1 MKIVKVILE
10 NFLPYYGRTEVPLQT
25 DEDKPLILMVG
36 ENDRGKTAFLNAL
49 QWCLY
54 GFDGNPPQTR
64 TKRRSAINRKAVT
77 EGDGETSVTIEFTHH
92 GTVYRVRRYIK
103 FEQVDDP
110 DDREPGESAVV
121 VERPKTGSGYEEVIS
136 KRDNKEAYSEFINQ
150 FLPENASDFFFFD
163 GERVGSRY
171 AGTQDGERDKG
182 DIKKAI
188 ETVLGIQQ
196 IQKSIEDLDRYGRKH
211 YSQLYQ
217 EAESDVD
224 DLQDLKDDIAE
235 KEDDLQAKKTEKDS
249 EESHLDTLKSSLEAV
264 QDDIA
269 EAAGYEET
277 REDIKSLEEDLNG
290 DDEDEDDDGLYG
302 ELEDKKQEKKEFH
315 TRLGSLLGGIGS
327 EYVSDEVEAESVDD
341 GVELVKTLLESP
353 RCVCGTEIRE
363 HEREKLQD
371 TLTELQTKGGET
383 LVDLKESA
391 SDHIECLRDASGGKD
406 VRGTKVEYHELREE
420 INQIE
425 QEIDRKE
432 SDIGDLEDEIED
444 ITVTGEDLERLRK
457 RESELEEQIVDS
469 KATIQRLE
477 GDIDELEN
485 KIDSLKDREDSME
498 GATEEEE
505 RYRTLRN
512 LSEKCGDA
520 WEEIKDDYVQT
531 RRKDVEEH
539 ASSVFTRLTNKKEVY
554 EGLAISEDYDLDII
568 TKSGRRS
575 IEEQDPSKGAR
586 QIIAYSF
593 IAGLNAYTARDAPI
607 VIDTPIGPLDT
618 THKENLIDY
627 LPEFKDQVI
636 ILYQPEEIHQSDL
649 TQVKEH
655 TTRHLQ
661 IHATDEDPEVSSI
674 KQVDPEID
682 LREVL
687 VQ

>member
-1 MKIVKVILE
+1 MKIVKVTLK
-10 NFLPYYGRTEVPLQT
+10 NFLPYYGEVEVPLQT
-25 DEDKPLILMVG
+25 EEDQPLILMVG

-64 TKRRSAINRKAVT
+64 EKRRSAINRRAVT
-77 EGDGETSVTIEFTHH
+77 EGDGETNVTIEFTHH

-110 DDREPGESAVV
+110 DDREPGESAVI
-121 VERPKTGSGYEEVIS
+121 VERPSTGSGYKEVIS
-136 KRDNKEAYSEFINQ
+136 KRDSQEEYSEFINQ

-182 DIKKAI
+182 NIKEAI
-188 ETVLGIQQ
+188 QTVLGIQQ
-196 IQKSIEDLDRYGRKH
+196 IERSIQDLDRYGRKH
-211 YSQLYQ
+211 YNKLYQ

-224 DLQDLKDDIAE
+224 DLQELKDKISG
-235 KEDDLQAKKTEKDS
+235 KEDELRAKKTEKDS
-249 EESHLDTLKSSLEAV
+249 EESHLDTLEESLEAV
-264 QDDIA
+264 EEDIA

-277 REDIKSLEEDLNG
+277 REEIQDLEEDLNG
-290 DDEDEDDDGLYG
+290 DEDDEDDDGLYG
-302 ELEDKKQEKKEFH
+302 ELEEKKEEKKEFH
-315 TRLGSLLGGIGS
+315 TRLGSLLTGIGS

-341 GVELVKTLLESP
+341 GVELVKSLLESP
-353 RCVCGTEIRE
+353 ECICGTEIGE
-363 HEREKLQD
+363 HEREKLQE
-371 TLTELQTKGGET
+371 TLTELQTKGGDS
-383 LVDLKESA
+383 LVDLNEAA
-391 SDHIECLRDASGGKD
+391 SEHIECLRDASGGKD

-420 INQIE
+420 ISQIE
-425 QEIDRKE
+425 DDIERKE
-432 SDIGDLEDEIED
+432 SEIEELEDEIED
-444 ITVTGEDLERLRK
+444 ITVTGEDLERLKERQ
-457 RESELEEQIVDS
+457 SDLEDQIVDS

-477 GDIDELEN
+477 DDINDLESD
-485 KIDSLKDREDSME
+485 IDSLRDREESME
-498 GATEEEE
+498 GATEEEK

-512 LSEKCGDA
+512 LSEKCQNA

-531 RRKDVEEH
+531 RRQDVEDH
-539 ASSVFTRLTNKKEVY
+539 ASSVFTRLTNKQEVY

-593 IAGLNAYTARDAPI
+593 IAGLNKYTARDAPI

-649 TQVKEH
+649 TQVKQH

-661 IHATDEDPEVSSI
+661 IYATEEDPEVSDI
-674 KQVDPEID
+674 KEVDPEID

>member
-1 MKIVKVILE
+1 MKIVKVILK
-10 NFLPYYGRTEVPLQT
+10 NFLPYYGETEVLVQT
-25 DEDKPLILMVG
+25 EEDKPLILMVG

-49 QWCLY
+49 EWCLY
-54 GFDGNPPQTR
+54 GFDGNPPQIR
-64 TKRRSAINRKAVT
+64 AKRRSAINRKAVI
-77 EGDGETSVTIEFTHH
+77 EEDGETSVTIEFTHH
-92 GTVYRVRRYIK
+92 GTVYRVQRYIK

-110 DDREPGESAVV
+110 DDREPGESAVI
-121 VERPKTGSGYEEVIS
+121 VERPKTGSGYEEIIS
-136 KRDNKEAYSEFINQ
+136 KRDSQEDYSEFINQ

-211 YSQLYQ
+211 YSKLYQ

-224 DLQDLKDDIAE
+224 DLEELKDEIGE
-235 KEDDLQAKKTEKDS
+235 KEGELRAKKTEKDS
-249 EESHLDTLKSSLEAV
+249 EESHLETLEESLEGV

-269 EAAGYEET
+269 EAAGFEET
-277 REDIKSLEEDLNG
+277 RDDIKELEQELEG
-290 DDEDEDDDGLYG
+290 DNEDEDDDGLYG
-302 ELEDKKQEKKEFH
+302 ELENKRQEKKEFH
-315 TRLGSLLGGIGS
+315 TRLGSLLAGVGS
-327 EYVSDEVEAESVDD
+327 EHVSDEVEAESVDD
-341 GVELVKTLLESP
+341 GVELVQTLLDSSH
-353 RCVCGTEIRE
+353 CVCGTEISE
-363 HEREKLQD
+363 EERENLQE
-371 TLTELQTKGGET
+371 TLTNLQTKGGDQ
-383 LVDLKESA
+383 LVALKESA
-391 SDHIECLRDASGGKD
+391 SDHIDCLRDASGGKD

-425 QEIDRKE
+425 AKIDRKE
-432 SDIGDLEDEIED
+432 SEISDLEDEIEE
-444 ITVTGEDLERLRK
+444 INVTGEDLNRLRDS
-457 RESELEEQIVDS
+457 ESELKEQIVDS
-469 KATIQRLE
+469 KATIQRLD
-477 GDIDELEN
+477 GDIDDLEN

-498 GATEEEE
+498 GATDEED

-512 LSEKCGDA
+512 LSEKCGNA
-520 WEEIKDDYVQT
+520 WEEIKNEYVQT
-531 RRKDVEEH
+531 RRKDVEDH
-539 ASSVFTRLTNKKEVY
+539 ASSVFRRLTNKKEVY
-554 EGLAISEDYDLDII
+554 ERLAISEDYDLDII

-649 TQVKEH
+649 TQVEEH
-655 TTRHLQ
+655 TTRHFQ
-661 IHATDEDPEVSSI
+661 IYATEEDPEVSGI
-674 KQVDPEID
+674 KEVDPEID

>member
-1 MKIVKVILE
+1 MKIVKVTLK
-10 NFLPYYGRTEVPLQT
+10 NFLPYYGETEVPLQT
-25 DEDKPLILMVG
+25 DEDRPLILMVG

-64 TKRRSAINRKAVT
+64 AKRRSAINRKAVT

-110 DDREPGESAVV
+110 DDRQPEESAVI
-121 VERPKTGSGYEEVIS
+121 VERPSTGSGYEEVIS
-136 KRDNKEAYSEFINQ
+136 KRDNTEAYNEFINQ

-163 GERVGSRY
+163 GETVGSRY
-171 AGTQDGERDKG
+171 AGTQNGERDKG

-196 IQKSIEDLDRYGRKH
+196 IQKSIEDLDRYGRQH
-211 YSQLYQ
+211 YSTLYQ

-224 DLQDLKDDIAE
+224 DLQELKDEIAE
-235 KEDDLQAKKTEKDS
+235 KEDELQAHKTEKASEKDHLETLEDS
-249 EESHLDTLKSSLEAV
+249 LDAV

-277 REDIKSLEEDLNG
+277 REEIKDLEEDLHG
-290 DDEDEDDDGLYG
+290 DDDDKDDDGLYG
-302 ELEDKKQEKKEFH
+302 DLEEKRQEKKEFH
-315 TRLGSLLGGIGS
+315 TRLGSLLAGIGS
-327 EYVSDEVEAESVDD
+327 EHVSEEVEAESAED
-341 GVELVKTLLESP
+341 GVELVKSLLESP
-353 RCVCGTEIRE
+353 RCICGTEIDE

-371 TLTELQTKGGET
+371 TLTELQTKGGDE
-383 LVDLKESA
+383 LVNLKESA
-391 SDHIECLRDASGGKD
+391 SEHIDCLRDASGGKD
-406 VRGTKVEYHELREE
+406 LRGTKVEYHELREE
-420 INQIE
+420 INEIE
-425 QEIDRKE
+425 EKIDRKE
-432 SDIGDLEDEIED
+432 SELDDLEDEIDD
-444 ITVTGEDLERLRK
+444 INVTGEDLDRLK
-457 RESELEEQIVDS
+457 ERESDLQDQIVDS
-469 KATIQRLE
+469 KATIKRLT
-477 GDIDELEN
+477 GDIEDLESE
-485 KIDSLKDREDSME
+485 IDSLRDREESME
-498 GATEEEE
+498 GATDEED

-512 LSEKCGDA
+512 LSEKCRDA
-520 WEEIKDDYVQT
+520 WDEIKDDYVQT
-531 RRKDVEEH
+531 RRQDVEDH
-539 ASSVFTRLTNKKEVY
+539 ASNVFTRLTNKKEVY

-593 IAGLNAYTARDAPI
+593 IAGLNKYTARDAPI

-636 ILYQPEEIHQSDL
+636 ILYQPEEIHQTDL
-649 TQVKEH
+649 TQVSEH

-661 IHATDEDPEVSSI
+661 IHATEEDPEVSTI
-674 KQVDPEID
+674 DEVDPEID